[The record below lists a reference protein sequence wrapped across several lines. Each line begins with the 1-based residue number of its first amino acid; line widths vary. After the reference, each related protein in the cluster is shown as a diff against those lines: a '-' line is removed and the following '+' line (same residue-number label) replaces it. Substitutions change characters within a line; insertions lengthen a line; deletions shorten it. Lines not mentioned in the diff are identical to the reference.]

1 MTQEFLQDTMVADLK
16 ELFSHERLK
25 NSLGVER
32 EIQIYPQDVPIRR
45 GDDEAIDK
53 EAPPEPYVVVRLRGG
68 KTESDDDPQIM
79 TRFWWPVSMTGSGA
93 PRLPGRLA
101 HHQQNLPSLFRLR
114 RDRKSLGDPLPH
126 GVGHPRGGH
135 PPALSHG
142 NVPADPGAGGP
153 QGGARG
159 MTTKKQAKAAEEA
172 GTLVYCGPTI
182 PGVAKQFTF
191 YRGGV
196 TAGLKAAQERRPVLR
211 ALTIPLDQLPEAMK
225 QLEMKHGRIYALYRE
240 AQRQK

>member
-1 MTQEFLQDTMVADLK
+1 
-16 ELFSHERLK
+16 
-25 NSLGVER
+25 
-32 EIQIYPQDVPIRR
+32 
-45 GDDEAIDK
+45 
-53 EAPPEPYVVVRLRGG
+53 
-68 KTESDDDPQIM
+68 
-79 TRFWWPVSMTGSGA
+79 
-93 PRLPGRLA
+93 
-101 HHQQNLPSLFRLR
+101 
-114 RDRKSLGDPLPH
+114 
-126 GVGHPRGGH
+126 
-135 PPALSHG
+135 
-142 NVPADPGAGGP
+142 
-153 QGGARG
+153 

-182 PGVAKQFTF
+182 PGLAKQFTF